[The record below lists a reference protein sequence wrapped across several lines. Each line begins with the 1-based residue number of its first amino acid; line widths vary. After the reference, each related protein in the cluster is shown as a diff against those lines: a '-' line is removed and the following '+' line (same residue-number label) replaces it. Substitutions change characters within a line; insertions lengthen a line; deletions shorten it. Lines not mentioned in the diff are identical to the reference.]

1 MKKKW
6 NTYGYILIVFIICGV
21 WYIKMNPSG
30 KKPILEKPMHEKT
43 LKLQTEE
50 EEITSTEIKPSSTFS
65 EIVES
70 ENFQKNPQPIIEEPY
85 IVYVCGEVQKP
96 SVYSLPTQSRMIDA
110 LMEAGGPTED
120 ADLNRVNLADKIVDG
135 QKIYIPKI
143 GEDIDKSLIAEEN
156 SSRTD
161 SSTLI
166 QPSGSNLININQAS
180 QKELESLPGI
190 GPVIAQNII
199 AYREQNGMFRSHGD
213 IKKVS
218 RIGSKTYEKIKD
230 LITVQ

>member
-6 NTYGYILIVFIICGV
+6 NTYGYILIVFIICGI
-21 WYIKMNPSG
+21 WYIKINPSG
-30 KKPILEKPMHEKT
+30 QKPILEKPIYEKT
-43 LKLQTEE
+43 LKLQEE
-50 EEITSTEIKPSSTFS
+50 EEITSSGIKSLSDSSQ
-65 EIVES
+65 IVET
-70 ENFQKNPQPIIEEPY
+70 ENFQNNSQSLTEEPC
-85 IVYVCGEVQKP
+85 IVYVCGEVQEP
-96 SVYSLPTQSRMIDA
+96 SVYRLPNQSRMIDA
-110 LMEAGGPTED
+110 LMAAGGPTED
-120 ADLNRVNLADKIVDG
+120 ADLNRVNLADKITDA

-213 IKKVS
+213 IQKVS